1 MARLLANAQI
11 HADSLNKPPV
21 ISGGLIFF
29 CAFLST
35 FLFCQ
40 LKGHSQNSPS
50 AFVTPTTRD
59 ILPANV
65 KKAQDA
71 LEKSTK
77 FFNEKNFEKAAQW
90 TDEALKYDPAYAEAY
105 FRKAQLFEVFT
116 QPDLAIEA
124 YRKSVTI
131 KPDAP
136 QFAPA
141 YQKLIEYHLR
151 AGEYA
156 QAKKDLEQ
164 YMVFLKPNS
173 MAQKRA
179 QRQLLTCAYGEKAVQ
194 NPLII
199 HPEELS
205 DTVNQFILQYF
216 PTLTADGET
225 LLFTALKPENDEDLF
240 ITTYKNGHWTNPVS
254 ISEHIN
260 TADNEGTGTLSAD
273 GRTLVF
279 TACNRRNGYGSC
291 DLYISH
297 KVGTEW
303 EKPKNLGM
311 VINSPYWESQPALSS
326 DGNTLYFISDRA
338 GGVGGRDV
346 WYSTLQ
352 TNGEWTTAKNLDK
365 TINTPFDEASPFLHA
380 NGHTLFFAS
389 EGHQGLG
396 GYDLFFADST
406 ANGWQTPR
414 NLGYPINTSDNQV
427 ALVITADGQY
437 GYYSLDT
444 KRSGNQRV
452 SRLYRFRLPDELK
465 GQFNTVNYLK
475 GLVTDV
481 RTQKPMKADIEL
493 IDLKTAK
500 VVQRLSSDATSG
512 LYLTTL
518 PNGAEWGLYV
528 SAKGYFYKSLSF
540 DYSKKNNADG
550 YQLDIR
556 LEPLNTNAY
565 GILSNIYFETGKT
578 NLQDKSRAELNK
590 LIEQLKLQ
598 PTLRI
603 EIAGHTDDVGDAKQ
617 NQVLSQK
624 RAQSVMD
631 YLIEAGIT
639 RERIKAVGLGEAK
652 PIVPNNSEE
661 NRQLNRRI
669 EWRIW

>member
-1 MARLLANAQI
+1 MARLVANAQI
-11 HADSLNKPPV
+11 HGDSLNKLAVCRRHSV
-21 ISGGLIFF
+21 IVVERALLIIFLVLGL
-29 CAFLST
+29 
-35 FLFCQ
+35 Q
-40 LKGHSQNSPS
+40 GYSQNKSS
-50 AFVTPTTRD
+50 AFISPNTQSAHT
-59 ILPANV
+59 
-65 KKAQDA
+65 KKA
-71 LEKSTK
+71 LEAYERSTK

-90 TDEALKYDPAYAEAY
+90 ADEALKYDSIYAEAH

-116 QPDLAIEA
+116 QPDFALQS
-124 YRKSVTI
+124 YRKCVTL
-131 KPDAP
+131 KPDFP
-136 QFAPA
+136 QFAVA

-156 QAKKDLEQ
+156 QAKKDLEH
-164 YMVFLKPNS
+164 YIPLLKPNS
-173 MAQKRA
+173 IAQKRA
-179 QRQLLTCAYGEKAVQ
+179 QRQLLTCTYGEKAIF
-194 NPLII
+194 NPLVIN
-199 HPEELS
+199 PEELS

-216 PTLTADGET
+216 PSLTADGET
-225 LLFTALKPENDEDLF
+225 LLFTALRPENDEDLF
-240 ITTYKNGHWTNPVS
+240 ITTFKEGHWTHPVS
-254 ISEHIN
+254 ISEQIN

-279 TACNRRNGYGSC
+279 TACNRRDGYGSC

-297 KVGTEW
+297 KFGNDW

-326 DGNTLYFISDRA
+326 DGNTLYFISDRT

-346 WYSTLQ
+346 WFSTLL
-352 TNGEWTTAKNLDK
+352 TNGQWTPAQNLGNVV
-365 TINTPFDEASPFLHA
+365 NTPYDEASPFLHA

-389 EGHQGLG
+389 EGHEGLG

-406 ANGWQTPR
+406 AKGWQSPR

-444 KRSGNQRV
+444 KRLGNQRV
-452 SRLYRFRLPDELK
+452 SRLYRFRLPDALK
-465 GQFNTVNYLK
+465 KQFDVANYLK

-481 RTQKPMKADIEL
+481 RTKKPIKADIEL
-493 IDLKTAK
+493 IDLKTSK
-500 VVQRLSSDATSG
+500 VVQRLSADATTG
-512 LYLTTL
+512 RYLTTL

-540 DYSKKNNADG
+540 DYSQKNSADG
-550 YQLDIR
+550 YELDIS
-556 LEPLNTNAY
+556 LEPLNLNAY
-565 GILSNIYFETGKT
+565 GVLSNIYFETGKAD
-578 NLQDKSRAELNK
+578 LQEKSRTELNK
-590 LIEQLKLQ
+590 LIEQLKSQ

-624 RAQSVMD
+624 RAQSVVD
-631 YLIEAGIT
+631 YLIESGIA
-639 RERIKAVGLGEAK
+639 RERIKAIGLGEAK
-652 PIVPNNSEE
+652 PIVPNSSEE